1 MISLKCLKCFKH
13 FKLFR
18 MKQLE
23 SNFEDDVTV
32 TTIRKVTEFSV
43 DECRSMKSSH
53 NVKHADQDVYNGGLV
68 EDVKIETDVKD
79 AVVEENAIFEHE
91 SSLYGGVVFNN
102 DVR

>member
-1 MISLKCLKCFKH
+1 
-13 FKLFR
+13 

-68 EDVKIETDVKD
+68 EDVKIETDVND
-79 AVVEENAIFEHE
+79 AVVEENAIFEHVT
-91 SSLYGGVVFNN
+91 LRWRRFQQRRQVNRIFIVFE
-102 DVR
+102 